1 MFTFHLFRRT
11 PSNEPPK
18 RGSPRK
24 ATLPIKE
31 DMEIEACCNGNV
43 LTGPTLFYDVDGVL
57 HPNDTGNLSCADVL
71 TSITSQIPGL
81 QLVMSSNWRETM
93 DLEFFQRIFPKEI
106 VNRTVGFTPVLSAP
120 PYRRQREIE
129 VFTSYFGI
137 SRFICI
143 DDQERLYEPGW
154 PNLHLIERSR
164 GLDECSIE
172 KIVRYFSEGSQ

>member
-1 MFTFHLFRRT
+1 MFAFHLFRRT
-11 PSNEPPK
+11 PSSEPPK
-18 RGSPRK
+18 RASPCK
-24 ATLPIKE
+24 VTLPIKG

-43 LTGPTLFYDVDGVL
+43 LSGPTLFYDVDGVL
-57 HPNDTGNLSCADVL
+57 HPNDTGNLSCANVL

-106 VNRTVGFTPVLSAP
+106 VSKTVGFTPVLSAHV
-120 PYRRQREIE
+120 YRRQKEIE
-129 VFTSYFGI
+129 VFATYFGI
-137 SRFICI
+137 TRFICL

-164 GLDECSIE
+164 GLDKYSTE
-172 KIVRYFSEGSQ
+172 KIVRYFSEGTQ